1 MLAEILSKMETLS
14 PKEVSQGD
22 TRPGPSIW
30 NRDAALQDT
39 EVGLVLPVPT
49 SARSSVTLA
58 SFKDALLSSIK
69 TERPGL
75 GRRAARAG
83 PCPQCPLVADLPAA
97 CTDARPPAPSS
108 CSFAS
113 ALARAFQKCTGP
125 TP

>member
-39 EVGLVLPVPT
+39 EVGPVLPVPT

-75 GRRAARAG
+75 GR
-83 PCPQCPLVADLPAA
+83 
-97 CTDARPPAPSS
+97 
-108 CSFAS
+108 
-113 ALARAFQKCTGP
+113 
-125 TP
+125 